1 MPRTTT
7 GYSDALIDHFEHPR
21 NAGAMD
27 DADAEAFVTNPVC
40 GDSMRIFLRIE
51 DERVAAASFLT
62 SGCPASIG
70 TSSAATELLTGRTLD
85 EAVALTRDDYAD
97 AVGGLPRDFAAQP
110 AETEARF
117 VFYTGSRNRFFLPES
132 QVRAFEMFEGS
143 RPNFHKLN
151 VLQKHSHLDVFMGQR
166 AATEV
171 FPQMVRELDGAE

>member
-51 DERVAAASFLT
+51 EERVAAASFLT

-97 AVGGLPRDFAAQP
+97 AVGGLPKSKIHCSVLAA
-110 AETEARF
+110 AAVREAVETWR
-117 VFYTGSRNRFFLPES
+117 
-132 QVRAFEMFEGS
+132 
-143 RPNFHKLN
+143 K
-151 VLQKHSHLDVFMGQR
+151 DR
-166 AATEV
+166 AASTHAA
-171 FPQMVRELDGAE
+171 DAAGAAS

>member
-21 NAGAMD
+21 NAGAMED
-27 DADAEAFVTNPVC
+27 PDAEAYVTNPVC

-70 TSSAATELLTGRTLD
+70 TSSAATELVTGRTLD

-97 AVGGLPRDFAAQP
+97 AVGGLPKSKIHCSVLAA
-110 AETEARF
+110 
-117 VFYTGSRNRFFLPES
+117 
-132 QVRAFEMFEGS
+132 
-143 RPNFHKLN
+143 
-151 VLQKHSHLDVFMGQR
+151 
-166 AATEV
+166 AA
-171 FPQMVRELDGAE
+171 VREAIETWRSNRADAAAASTHAADAAGAAS